1 MAIVKFGDVATR
13 VNTKEDRHNTDLVYY
28 VGGDHID
35 SNALKV
41 SKRGVIKGAPLGPM
55 FYFGFKPGDI
65 LFVTRNPHLRKSA
78 MVDFSGICSEK
89 TLVIATKDENVLCQ
103 KYLAGVMQ
111 SDDFWDFLEENKSGS
126 VNYFI
131 NWSTLAEYEFDLP
144 PIEEQR
150 ALAEKLWAA
159 NDLKEKYQNL
169 LAATD
174 EMLRAKFREM
184 FGECGGQSAEGGVK
198 EIGLL
203 EIGECKN
210 GLNFSPNET
219 GAMIKCVGVSD
230 FGSKTSLIDFSEVAD
245 LSVNSLPSQEYWL
258 QDNDFLFVRSNGNK
272 DLVGRC
278 MLIKPGAVRSTFGG
292 FCIRYRLHDKAVL
305 HKWLLYWFRSEEIR
319 RRLQGRSGNGSINNL
334 SQSILAEIHVPIP
347 PIELQR
353 KFVAIAN
360 AAEAS
365 KAELKK
371 SIASIDAVMRGL
383 INW

>member
-1 MAIVKFGDVATR
+1 MKIKFNDIAINSVAKKKP
-13 VNTKEDRHNTDLVYY
+13 VPEDAEHYIGLE
-28 VGGDHID
+28 HID
-35 SNALKV
+35 SGSFKISRWGSAVAPIGDKLLMKKGDVLFGKRRAYQRKV
-41 SKRGVIKGAPLGPM
+41 AIAPFDGIFSAHGMVLRPKTDVVDER
-55 FYFGFKPGDI
+55 YFPFFIASDQFMDEAVRISVGGLSPTI
-65 LFVTRNPHLRKSA
+65 NW
-78 MVDFSGICSEK
+78 K
-89 TLVIATKDENVLCQ
+89 TLKEC
-103 KYLAGVMQ
+103 
-111 SDDFWDFLEENKSGS
+111 
-126 VNYFI
+126 
-131 NWSTLAEYEFDLP
+131 EFDLP

-159 NDLKEKYQNL
+159 NDLKEKYQKL
-169 LAATD
+169 LVATD
-174 EMLRAKFREM
+174 EMLKAKFREM
-184 FGECGGQSAEGGVK
+184 FGECGGQSAEGGVR

-245 LSVNSLPSQEYWL
+245 LSVNNLPSQEYWL

-278 MLIKPGAVRSTFGG
+278 MLIKPGDVRSTFGG

-305 HKWLLYWFRSEEIR
+305 HKWILYWFRSEEIR

-334 SQSILAEIHVPIP
+334 SQSILAEINVPIP

-371 SIASIDAVMRGL
+371 SIASIDAVMKGL
-383 INW
+383 ING